1 MRTKQGITNR
11 FVPLQTAVVGK
22 LYCLRCQHYQKNVG
36 LLTRHK
42 CDLDGN
48 LFVDQIHEDASSA
61 ICMMVRYSHEKKFA
75 IVLVGD
81 FFIRIDEP
89 RQESAYK
96 TWLESY
102 DE

>member
-1 MRTKQGITNR
+1 MRAKQGIINR
-11 FVPLQTAVVGK
+11 LVPLKTAVVGK

-48 LFVDQIHEDASSA
+48 MFLDQIHEDTSNT
-61 ICMMVRYSHEKKFA
+61 ICMMVRYNHEKKFA
-75 IVLVGD
+75 IVLIRD
-81 FFIRIDEP
+81 YFIRIDEF
-89 RQESAYK
+89 RQESPYRI
-96 TWLESY
+96 WLESC